1 MITVTVCIDDTWAC
15 CETDSWYSPDVF
27 DDLTSQAAA
36 TVLATVKAAS

>member
-15 CETDSWYSPDVF
+15 CETDSVYSPDVL

-36 TVLATVKAAS
+36 TVLATVKAAT

>member
-15 CETDSWYSPDVF
+15 CETDSGYIPDVL

-36 TVLATVKAAS
+36 TVLATVKATP